1 MISHPEMEVPE
12 EREIRVLSVDG
23 SNVQAEESD
32 VLINLSDNG
41 RRAAAGIPVNVVNN
55 VREGIAVAREALSF
69 ARGELL
75 LGGVRT
81 MAPGGGTPSSEET
94 PVGEGPV
101 IPSGGEIPG
110 GTGGDVNPAR
120 GVDESEDKSSVN
132 VSENEGEV
140 RGEKRH
146 RGKEPGK
153 VVYAWISEWGGASG
167 PWFVRRFVL
176 PPNEDE
182 ILLSS
187 LFLVM
192 NRGGSPGME
201 HCVWKPLKIVKGL
214 IPNVHG
220 PRYNDKFAKL
230 TSGDLSNG
238 FHWSCF
244 GCEVATNVVGIKP
257 VDEMSQI
264 DEKWPMDDDGNK
276 KDWWKPCDEYLK
288 EYGGPPPLKGHICLV
303 GGHFAGYRQFM
314 VYKGGLLN
322 VGLALSEKEFVDA
335 RATGDLVQVL
345 LLLDVV

>member
-1 MISHPEMEVPE
+1 MTSHPEMEVPE
-12 EREIRVLSVDG
+12 ERDVRVLSVDG
-23 SNVQAEESD
+23 SNVQVEESD
-32 VLINLSDNG
+32 ALLSLSDNG
-41 RRAAAGIPVNVVNN
+41 RRGAGVIPVSVANT
-55 VREGIAVAREALSF
+55 VREGLSIAREALSF
-69 ARGELL
+69 ARGELA

-110 GTGGDVNPAR
+110 GTGGDANRAR
-120 GVDESEDKSSVN
+120 GSDESEDKSSVN
-132 VSENEGEV
+132 VPEDEVEV

-146 RGKEPGK
+146 RGKESGK

-167 PWFVRRFVL
+167 PWFVRRFEL
-176 PPNEDE
+176 PANEDE
-182 ILLSS
+182 ILLST
-187 LFLVM
+187 LCLTM
-192 NRGGSPGME
+192 NRGVLPGME

-238 FHWSCF
+238 FHWACF

-264 DEKWPMDDDGNK
+264 DEIWPWMMMVIRGI
-276 KDWWKPCDEYLK
+276 
-288 EYGGPPPLKGHICLV
+288 GGSRL
-303 GGHFAGYRQFM
+303 M
-314 VYKGGLLN
+314 N
-322 VGLALSEKEFVDA
+322 
-335 RATGDLVQVL
+335 T
-345 LLLDVV
+345 